1 MLSVERPLCGPRL
14 GIVAALLA
22 ISALARGALAVGA
35 DGLTPPERME
45 EPPVEAALPVVVVPF
60 DLAAAEA
67 VQIKALIAS
76 AAQRRGLDPRLLLGI
91 AQCESGLNPRV
102 TGPGGAA
109 GLFQVIP
116 STWDWATER
125 LGMVGASPMDPAA
138 NVEVA
143 AWLMDTF
150 GPSQWPSC

>member
-1 MLSVERPLCGPRL
+1 MRSVERPLWGL
-14 GIVAALLA
+14 VAALLVL
-22 ISALARGALAVGA
+22 SAMAAGALPVAA
-35 DGLTPPERME
+35 DGLTPAETLE
-45 EPPVEAALPVVVVPF
+45 EPVEPALPVVAVPF

-67 VQIKALIAS
+67 IQIKALIAS
-76 AAQRRGLDPRLLLGI
+76 AAQRRGLDPGQLLQI
-91 AQCESGLNPRV
+91 AQCESRLNPRV

-109 GLFQVIP
+109 GLFQIIP
-116 STWDWATER
+116 TTWEWATDR